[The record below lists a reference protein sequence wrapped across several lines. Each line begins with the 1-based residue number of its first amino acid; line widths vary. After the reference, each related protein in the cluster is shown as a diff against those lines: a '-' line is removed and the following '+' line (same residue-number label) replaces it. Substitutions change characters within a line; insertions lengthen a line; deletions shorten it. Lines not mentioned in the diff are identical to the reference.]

1 VSHDL
6 GGNFTSP
13 IVVSF
18 DLTALLYAP
27 SSSPRPA
34 GKPSFTEVG
43 SLPDFL
49 VGNTVF
55 PVDGYIIT
63 EDEAFVIKPM
73 V

>member
-1 VSHDL
+1 VSHDP
-6 GGNFTSP
+6 GGNFTRP
-13 IVVSF
+13 IIVSF

-43 SLPDFL
+43 SLPDFF
-49 VGNTVF
+49 VRNTVF

-63 EDEAFVIKPM
+63 DAAAFVIKPM